1 MKDAARGDE
10 WANVV
15 VPLVARAGAEDVGAG
30 DFTSALV
37 VPAAARWRGVLRAM
51 ARGVISGLAVA
62 REVFRQV
69 DQRLVFE
76 TLAADGQTVAPNTR
90 IATVTGTARAILT
103 GERTALNFV
112 QRLSG
117 IASLTARFVAAVR
130 GAGAGTAILDT
141 RKTTP
146 GLRLLEKAA
155 VRHGGGTNHRR
166 GLDDAILIKDNHIA
180 AAGGLEAALAA
191 LTASA
196 STSAGAG
203 PAGANRPEAHRPAVP
218 VIVEV
223 ADPEEARL
231 AAAAPVDRLLLDNFS
246 PADVRAAIALL
257 EEAARATGRRVQVE
271 VSGGITL
278 ENVAAYALPGVDFI
292 SIGAL
297 THSAPALDVAL
308 DLVREV

>member
-1 MKDAARGDE
+1 MDEAARKAE
-10 WANVV
+10 WARVV
-15 VPLVARAGAEDVGAG
+15 VSLVARALAEDVGTG
-30 DFTSALV
+30 DITSALV
-37 VPAAARWRGVLRAM
+37 VPAAARSRGILRAK
-51 ARGVISGLAVA
+51 APGVISGLAVA
-62 REVFRQV
+62 REVFHQV
-69 DQRLVFE
+69 DEQLTFEALV
-76 TLAADGQTVAPNTR
+76 ADGDSVAHNTR
-90 IATVTGTARAILT
+90 IATVTGSSRAILK

-117 IASLTARFVAAVR
+117 IASLTARFAAVV
-130 GAGAGTAILDT
+130 ASAGTGTVILDT

-146 GLRLLEKAA
+146 GLRLLEKEA

-166 GLDDAILIKDNHIA
+166 GLDDAVMIKDNHIA

-191 LTASA
+191 LACA
-196 STSAGAG
+196 Q
-203 PAGANRPEAHRPAVP
+203 PAVP

-223 ADPEEARL
+223 DSLDEVRR
-231 AAAAPVDRLLLDNFS
+231 AAAGRVDRLLLDNFR
-246 PADVRAAIALL
+246 PDQVRAAIMVL
-257 EEAARATGRRVQVE
+257 EEAARTTGRRIQVE

>member
-1 MKDAARGDE
+1 MDDAVRQAE
-10 WANVV
+10 WASAV
-15 VPLVARAGAEDVGAG
+15 VPLVARALAEDVGTG
-30 DFTSALV
+30 DITSTLI
-37 VPAAARWRGVLRAM
+37 VPSAARSRGVLRAKVP
-51 ARGVISGLAVA
+51 GVISGLAVA

-69 DQRLVFE
+69 DGELAFE
-76 TLAADGQTVAPNTR
+76 ALIADGERVAHNTR
-90 IATVTGTARAILT
+90 IAAVSGAARGILT

-117 IASLTARFVAAVR
+117 IATLTARFVAAV
-130 GAGAGTAILDT
+130 AAAGTGTVILDT

-146 GLRLLEKAA
+146 GLRLLEKEA

-166 GLDDAILIKDNHIA
+166 GLDDAIMIKDNHIA

-191 LTASA
+191 L
-196 STSAGAG
+196 AG
-203 PAGANRPEAHRPAVP
+203 PGANRPAVP
-218 VIVEV
+218 IIVEV
-223 ADPEEARL
+223 ADLEEVRL
-231 AAAAPVDRLLLDNFS
+231 AAAAPADRLLLDNFT
-246 PADVRAAIALL
+246 PDEVRAAVALL
-257 EEAARATGRRVQVE
+257 VETAGATGRRVQVE
-271 VSGGITL
+271 VSGGVTL